1 MLTFRLDFGQ
11 SNGWGS
17 TMKQTGQTPDSLTHV
32 DPQGNAWMVDVSG
45 KESTVRQAVA
55 IARISMSHEAASA
68 IRENALKKGD
78 ALGVARIAAIQAVK
92 STANLI
98 PLCHLIPIDSVG
110 VEHVWASDQVLEW
123 QVTVRC
129 TGRTGVE
136 MEALTGASVAALS
149 IYDMVKSLDRTMEI
163 GPIFLQEKTGGSHG
177 DFRKAK

>member
-78 ALGVARIAAIQAVK
+78 ALGVARIAAIQD
-92 STANLI
+92 LI
-98 PLCHLIPIDSVG
+98 AGPYMLHSNRIDRN
-110 VEHVWASDQVLEW
+110 QVAEW
-123 QVTVRC
+123 
-129 TGRTGVE
+129 
-136 MEALTGASVAALS
+136 
-149 IYDMVKSLDRTMEI
+149 D
-163 GPIFLQEKTGGSHG
+163 
-177 DFRKAK
+177 